1 MTHSCLLEIQNRY
14 EELTPNEKLVAD
26 YIHENGSQ
34 AVHMTVRTLAEQAGV
49 TKSTVLRCCKALGFS
64 SFSELKISLSTD
76 LAQKRQMNFSS
87 YILPEDSTAE
97 ILHKVLSANI
107 KALHDTLDQV
117 DPVSIDRLADA
128 LAQANMIYI
137 FGFGSSAPLCSDLHL
152 HLLQIGKTAYCATDP
167 YYISLSAQNIGEDD
181 VAIGISHHGQTISVI
196 DGLATAKKRGALT
209 ACLTS
214 QPDSLIV
221 KTCDLPIIVSA
232 QEIKYPI
239 DPVSTRIA
247 HTSIMDVITIA
258 LSTRDFVKTT
268 EHYQHLSEIVKTT
281 YVK

>member
-14 EELTPNEKLVAD
+14 EELTPTEKLVAD
-26 YIHENGSQ
+26 YIYENGSQ

-76 LAQKRQMNFSS
+76 LAKNQQMNFAP
-87 YILPEDSTAE
+87 YILPEDSTDE

-107 KALHDTLDQV
+107 KALHDTLEQA

-128 LAQANMIYI
+128 LAQANMVYI
-137 FGFGSSAPLCSDLHL
+137 FGIGSSAPLCSDLQV
-152 HLLQIGKTAYCATDP
+152 HLLQIGKKAYCATDP
-167 YYISLSAQNIGEDD
+167 YSISLSALNIGEGD

-196 DGLATAKKRGALT
+196 DGLATSKKRGAVT

-221 KTCDLPIIVSA
+221 KTCDLPIIISA

-239 DPVSTRIA
+239 DSLSTRIA

-258 LSTRDFVKTT
+258 LSTRNFSKTT
-268 EHYQHLSEIVKTT
+268 EHYQHLCEIVST